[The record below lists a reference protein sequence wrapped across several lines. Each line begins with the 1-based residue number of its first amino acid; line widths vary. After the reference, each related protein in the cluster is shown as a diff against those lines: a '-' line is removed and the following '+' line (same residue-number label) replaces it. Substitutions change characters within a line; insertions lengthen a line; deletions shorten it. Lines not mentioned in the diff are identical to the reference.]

1 MGVLGVVGLGVITIG
16 GVAIAVG
23 SSSVC
28 GRVGWG

>member
-23 SSSVC
+23 SSSVR
-28 GRVGWG
+28 GRVGWV